1 MTRQE
6 SIKTLMQ
13 ENIVLAV
20 GCTEPVAVAL
30 AVAKAKEILGEN
42 VDRIEMYLSKNIIK
56 NAMGVGI
63 PGTGM
68 IGLPIAISL
77 GVVCGDSSKEL
88 QVLDN
93 AKDNV
98 NQAKE
103 WLSTH
108 EIKIDVAKTNE
119 KLYIECRCYG
129 NTNYSKVI
137 IAQNHLNFIHIQEG
151 ENVILHK
158 ELERQE
164 TIQNNNNTFVVDTLC
179 AQEIFDYATK
189 TDINFL
195 EWIYQ
200 TVEINDKIGQE
211 GLTNDYGLGIGK
223 QLNEIAEG
231 DIRKK
236 VIAKACAASD
246 ARMDGAT
253 LAVFSNSGSGNQG
266 LTCTLPVYE
275 YGRLTNKTKEEII
288 RALTLSHLMSIYIKN
303 KIGRLSALCGIV
315 NASMGAASGIIL
327 LKGGNIYQMCYAIRN
342 MINTI
347 TGMACDGAKPSCA
360 LKVSAG
366 LNSAFDSI
374 LLAMNNR
381 VVDITDGI
389 AEGCIDRSITN
400 LGKIG
405 RYAMDEMDNT
415 ILEIMLNKEK

>member
-6 SIKTLMQ
+6 SIKALMQ

-30 AVAKAKEILGEN
+30 AVAKAKEIIKED
-42 VDRIEMYLSKNIIK
+42 VDRVEMYLSKNIIK

-77 GVVCGDSSKEL
+77 GIVCGDSSKEL

-98 NQAKE
+98 NNAKE
-103 WLSTH
+103 WLSSH
-108 EIKIDVAKTNE
+108 EIKIEVAKTSE

-129 NTNYSKVI
+129 KTNYSKVI

-151 ENVILHK
+151 ENIILHK
-158 ELERQE
+158 ELEKE
-164 TIQNNNNTFVVDTLC
+164 DNTQNNTDTFVVDTLC

-223 QLNEIAEG
+223 QLNKIAQG
-231 DIRKK
+231 DIRKQ
-236 VIAKACAASD
+236 VIAKSCAASD

-315 NASMGAASGIIL
+315 NASMGAAAGITL
-327 LKGGNIYQMCYAIRN
+327 LKGGGIYQMCYAIRN

-366 LNSAFDSI
+366 LNSAFDSV
-374 LLAMNNR
+374 LLAMNDI
-381 VVDITDGI
+381 VVDSTDGI
-389 AEGCIDRSITN
+389 AEGCIDRSIEN

-415 ILEIMLNKEK
+415 ILEIMINKEK